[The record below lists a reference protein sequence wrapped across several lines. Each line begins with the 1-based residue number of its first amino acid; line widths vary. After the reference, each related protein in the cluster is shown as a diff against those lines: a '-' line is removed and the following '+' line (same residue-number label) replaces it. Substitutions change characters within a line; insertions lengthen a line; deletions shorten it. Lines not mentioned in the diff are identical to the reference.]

1 MYILYT
7 MESSGMLEERK
18 DSNQKGGFKKRVG
31 FKQQFFNT
39 HQQRK
44 KHEHY
49 DVKLFYKIRHFLQDN
64 KHLKNDVDEVF
75 PSIYVGNVHF
85 ARDLQGLQY
94 RGITHILNLAI
105 DDSETRS
112 EYYTNTAIT
121 YSEVEMYDE
130 EDYDIKQH
138 LEYTSGIIDNAMRQ
152 NGKVLVH
159 CHSGYRRSPTVAIAY
174 MMMKQKF
181 HLWDAIVEA
190 RSNRKI
196 CPNSG
201 FVEQLCMLERE
212 LYGHCSDLDQV
223 EENDET

>member
-1 MYILYT
+1 
-7 MESSGMLEERK
+7 MESSGILEERK
-18 DSNQKGGFKKRVG
+18 ISNPKCGFKKRVG
-31 FKQQFFNT
+31 FKTQSFITYRQK
-39 HQQRK
+39 K
-44 KHEHY
+44 KHEEHF

-64 KHLKNDVDEVF
+64 KHLKNDVDELF

-105 DDSETRS
+105 EDSETGN
-112 EYYTNTAIT
+112 EYYADTAIT
-121 YSEVEMYDE
+121 YFEVEMYDE

-138 LEYTSGIIDNAMRQ
+138 LEYTSDIIDNALRE

-212 LYGHCSDLDQV
+212 LYGHSSNLDLV
-223 EENDET
+223 EENDETSVFSS